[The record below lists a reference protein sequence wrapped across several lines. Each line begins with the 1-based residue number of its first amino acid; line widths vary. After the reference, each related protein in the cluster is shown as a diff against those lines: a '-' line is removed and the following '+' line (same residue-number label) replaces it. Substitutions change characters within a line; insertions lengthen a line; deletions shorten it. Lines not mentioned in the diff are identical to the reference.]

1 MNCVN
6 QCHGDV
12 LSALAHKLHEPHDA
26 ENLHREAAEKG
37 TGEVREWIGQ
47 IIMITQV
54 YGNRLTYPDTAEG
67 HHHYLSDSTLPA
79 VVLILIDKTTTDLFV
94 VCFRC

>member
-12 LSALAHKLHEPHDA
+12 LSALAHRLHEPHDA

-54 YGNRLTYPDTAEG
+54 YGNRLTILTLTRQKGTITIHLTAHYP
-67 HHHYLSDSTLPA
+67 L
-79 VVLILIDKTTTDLFV
+79 
-94 VCFRC
+94 